1 MRGMMRLRFGV
12 LGVLL
17 VTMLLPAS
25 VAAAGAE
32 VTRGGNMWRDVV
44 TDDFNICGWPS
55 TFDSSGQDHF
65 VVTIAD
71 AHHGHVTYEEVEN
84 YSVTIHDDP
93 TVPESVRGVT
103 WQGRNEFSFVLD
115 FDPSTDRV
123 LQHSVQTAFEGPFKS
138 QIERITLF
146 VAPDGTIQRDTDVLR
161 WFSTAQCDQFA

>member
-1 MRGMMRLRFGV
+1 MMRLRFGV

-17 VTMLLPAS
+17 VTMLFPAS

-32 VTRGGNMWRDVV
+32 VTRGGDMWRDVV
-44 TDDFNICGWPS
+44 TDGTNICGWPS

-71 AHHGHVTYEEVEN
+71 AHHVHVTYQEDEN

-103 WQGRNEFSFVLD
+103 WQGRNEFSFDLD
-115 FDPSTDRV
+115 FDPSSDRV
-123 LQHSVQTAFEGPFKS
+123 LQHSVQTALEGPFKS
-138 QIERITLF
+138 LIERITLF
-146 VAPDGTIQRDTDVLR
+146 VAPDGTIQRDTVVTR
-161 WFSTAQCDQFA
+161 WLDPAECEQFA

>member
-1 MRGMMRLRFGV
+1 MRRVRIGI
-12 LGVLL
+12 LGSLL
-17 VTMLLPAS
+17 VTMLFPAS

-32 VTRGGNMWRDVV
+32 VTRGGDMWRGVV
-44 TDDFNICGWPS
+44 SDGNNICDWPS
-55 TFDSSGQDHF
+55 TFESSGQFHS

-71 AHHGHVTYEEVEN
+71 PHHGHVTFQEVEN

-115 FDPSTDRV
+115 FDPSTERV
-123 LQHSVQTAFEGPFKS
+123 LRHSVQTAFEGPFRA

-146 VAPDGTIQRDTDVLR
+146 VAPDGTIQRDTDVVR
-161 WFSTAQCDQFA
+161 WFSTAQCDQFT